1 MDDRS
6 EVLGQPSRIFIAPHQ
21 RLPDDLVFICA
32 GEMPQE
38 PFGGL
43 LVNERGKAVAFWT
56 PPGVQLNH
64 ILAVVDTKLKRW
76 AVSSI
81 FFIEQTPLIVS

>member
-43 LVNERGKAVAFWT
+43 LVNEGDKARAF
-56 PPGVQLNH
+56 
-64 ILAVVDTKLKRW
+64 
-76 AVSSI
+76 
-81 FFIEQTPLIVS
+81 